1 MPERARITAIVA
13 AAEIEPADLERL
25 TSAAADLG
33 VDVVHEVAE
42 TSDELLDILR
52 RHPDAQVLLSDFL
65 PDVPGSAS
73 MYAFDKAGGDDS
85 ADTVAE
91 QSVLHAVASV
101 RWVQLPSVGVNQETG
116 SVTWRR
122 APDVA
127 VTTASGLASVA
138 MSQYVTAS
146 VLFHAHRLWRLPQYR
161 DVRDWTVRR
170 AFQPSILIGR
180 TVGLLG
186 YGGVGRRVAHILA
199 DLGMRVIA
207 VRRTPGRSPSEQY
220 RRPEIEALDAGHEP
234 AEIRGLDDLP
244 WLLAQ
249 SDYLVST
256 VPLTAESRGL
266 IGAAE
271 FARLPRGAVVINVSR
286 GPVLDE
292 DALIE
297 ALRSGHLAGAS
308 LDVFQVEP
316 LPADSPLWEMP
327 NVMITPHSSGTHD
340 RVSAFTTDL
349 FLENLARF
357 VDGRSPLNV
366 ADRSR
371 GY

>member
-1 MPERARITAIVA
+1 MADRGRTRAVVA
-13 AAEIEPADLERL
+13 AAEIEPADLARL
-25 TSAAADLG
+25 KETAAGLG

-42 TSDELLDILR
+42 TSDELLAILR
-52 RHPDAQVLLSDFL
+52 RHPDAQVMLSDFL

-73 MYAFDKAGGDDS
+73 MYAFDKAGGDGG
-85 ADTVAE
+85 ADAAAE
-91 QSVLHAVASV
+91 AAVLETIAGL

-138 MSQYVTAS
+138 MAQYVAAS

-170 AFQPSILIGR
+170 AFQPTILIGR

-186 YGGVGRRVAHILA
+186 YGGVGRRVAHILSG
-199 DLGMRVIA
+199 LGMHVVA
-207 VRRTPGRSPSEQY
+207 VRRNPGRPASEHY
-220 RRPEIEALDAGHEP
+220 RRPEIEALDAGPEP
-234 AEIRGLDDLP
+234 AEIRGLDALP

-266 IGAAE
+266 IGAGELAQ
-271 FARLPRGAVVINVSR
+271 LPDGAVVINVSR
-286 GPVLDE
+286 GPLFDE
-292 DALIE
+292 PALIA
-297 ALRSGHLAGAS
+297 ALRSGHLGGAS

-316 LPADSPLWEMP
+316 LPAESPLWDMP

-357 VDGRSPLNV
+357 LDGRPLLNV